1 LLKTLAADIAKVHQ
15 QPWGREHTSGPA
27 GGIYRE
33 CSRGMSVTCR
43 ECRAGMCTDELL
55 SKLRCAECRQIKF
68 EVFCDV
74 AIRAGLILSVSCLVV
89 NLITR
94 FPNPVSPS
102 QTTAVDRRAA

>member
-1 LLKTLAADIAKVHQ
+1 MGSLGRVERGKEQLLTN
-15 QPWGREHTSGPA
+15 GSN
-27 GGIYRE
+27 
-33 CSRGMSVTCR
+33 
-43 ECRAGMCTDELL
+43 ELL
-55 SKLRCAECRQIKF
+55 VLKV

-94 FPNPVSPS
+94 FSNAVSPS